1 MIGEPPRLYLRRN
14 IPSLDPAWI
23 AALKDASTPF
33 VSDAMKG
40 FNSLPP
46 NIKGLSPADRFI
58 GRAVTAAC
66 QPGDGFAAMAAID
79 YLTEGDVLVIACEG
93 FRDRAVIG
101 DRMAQTMRRRGC
113 VAVVTEGTIRDKQ
126 EVQDT
131 GLIVFCAG
139 VVPITTFAR
148 GPGIVNEP
156 VAIGHTVI
164 SAGDLIM
171 GDEDGVVV
179 IPNGRVAGIVA
190 ELDAVSERETAT
202 QNLVEGDEIL
212 SFTRRRFPD
221 IDSETVFLD

>member
-1 MIGEPPRLYLRRN
+1 MIGNPPRLYVRRN
-14 IPSLDPAWI
+14 IPALDPAWI
-23 AALKDASTPF
+23 DALKDATTPF

-40 FNSLPP
+40 FNSLPAE
-46 NIKGLSPADRFI
+46 IKGLAPTDRFI

-79 YLTEGDVLVIACEG
+79 YLTPGDVMVIACEG
-93 FRDRAVIG
+93 YRDRAVIG

-113 VAVVTEGTIRDKQ
+113 VAVVTEGTIRDKK

-131 GLIVFCAG
+131 GLVVFCAG
-139 VVPITTFAR
+139 VVPITSFAR
-148 GPGIVNEP
+148 GPGIINEP

-164 SAGDLIM
+164 AAGDLIM

-190 ELDAVSERETAT
+190 ELESVAQRERET
-202 QNLVEGDEIL
+202 QKLVEGPDIM
-212 SFTRRRFPD
+212 SFSRRRFPD
-221 IDSETVFLD
+221 IEAETVYLD